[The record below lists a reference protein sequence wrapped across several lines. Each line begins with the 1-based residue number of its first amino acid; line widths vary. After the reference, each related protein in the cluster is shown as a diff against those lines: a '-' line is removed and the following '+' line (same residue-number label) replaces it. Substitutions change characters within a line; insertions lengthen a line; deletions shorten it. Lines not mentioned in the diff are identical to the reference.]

1 MMILILMLML
11 LLYLL
16 NQVEVVKTFDVVS
29 VALATETRATIRNG
43 KLFIITDTELPSADG
58 DVHNTAFLDKKQFV
72 SALLKH
78 SGASKF
84 VSDKLVEEVDVRKGD
99 SYVTVKAYSDYAVSY
114 TASHCS
120 YVLQPTL
127 MEIGDTYDRGNGE
140 VGVIEK
146 AYVKFDIIDVIP
158 DEAMSAALNKYAAA
172 ERDFF
177 GF

>member
-1 MMILILMLML
+1 MLMF

-16 NQVEVVKTFDVVS
+16 NQVYLMKTLDVIS
-29 VALATETRATIRNG
+29 VALATETRVSVRNG
-43 KLFIITDTELPSADG
+43 KLFVITNVELPTANG
-58 DVHNTAFLDKKQFV
+58 TICTAFLDKKQFV

-84 VSDKLVEEVDVRKGD
+84 VNDKLIEELDVKVGD
-99 SYVTVKAYSDYAVSY
+99 NYVTKRVYNDYAVAY
-114 TASHCS
+114 AASHCS

-127 MEIGDTYDRGNGE
+127 MEAGDTYDKANGE
-140 VGVIEK
+140 LGVVETS
-146 AYVKFDIIDVIP
+146 YVKFDIISVEP
-158 DEAMSAALNKYAAA
+158 DEAMSAALTKYAAA

>member
-1 MMILILMLML
+1 MMILILMLMF

-16 NQVEVVKTFDVVS
+16 NQVYLMKTLDVVS
-29 VALATETRATIRNG
+29 VALATETRASVRNG
-43 KLFIITDTELPSADG
+43 KLFIVTDIELPTANG
-58 DVHNTAFLDKKQFV
+58 TICTAFLDKKQFV

-84 VSDKLVEEVDVRKGD
+84 VNDKLIEELDVKVGD
-99 SYVTVKAYSDYAVSY
+99 NYVTKRVYNDYAVAY
-114 TASHCS
+114 AASHCS

-127 MEIGDTYDRGNGE
+127 MEAGDTYDKANGE
-140 VGVIEK
+140 LGVVETS
-146 AYVKFDIIDVIP
+146 YVKFDIVSVEP
-158 DEAMSAALNKYAAA
+158 DEAMSAALTKYAAA

>member
-1 MMILILMLML
+1 MMILILMLMF

-16 NQVEVVKTFDVVS
+16 NQVYLMKTLDVVS
-29 VALATETRATIRNG
+29 VALATETRASVRNG
-43 KLFIITDTELPSADG
+43 KLFIVTNTELPTANG
-58 DVHNTAFLDKKQFV
+58 TICTAFLDKKQFV

-84 VSDKLVEEVDVRKGD
+84 VNDKLIEELDVKVGD
-99 SYVTVKAYSDYAVSY
+99 NYVTKRVYNDYAVAY
-114 TASHCS
+114 AASHCS

-127 MEIGDTYDRGNGE
+127 MEAGDTYDKANGE
-140 VGVIEK
+140 LGVIETSF
-146 AYVKFDIIDVIP
+146 VKFDIVSVEP
-158 DEAMSAALNKYAAA
+158 DEAMSAALAKYADA

>member
-1 MMILILMLML
+1 MMILILMLMF

-16 NQVEVVKTFDVVS
+16 NQVYIMKTLDVIS
-29 VALATETRATIRNG
+29 VALATETRASVRNG
-43 KLFIITDTELPSADG
+43 KLFIITDTELPTANG
-58 DVHNTAFLDKKQFV
+58 TICTAFLDKKQFV

-84 VSDKLVEEVDVRKGD
+84 VNDKLIEELDVKVGD
-99 SYVTVKAYSDYAVSY
+99 NYVTKRVYNDYAVAY
-114 TASHCS
+114 AASHCS

-127 MEIGDTYDRGNGE
+127 MEAGDTYDKANGE
-140 VGVIEK
+140 LGVVETS
-146 AYVKFDIIDVIP
+146 YVKFDIISVEP
-158 DEAMSAALNKYAAA
+158 DEAMSAALTKYAAA